1 VGFPFCFIFIFYH
14 FLWLS
19 AKIIIAALLWDGTAI
34 ADRSF
39 VTFVLLFS
47 DAQNH
52 SGVHD
57 PRDDPSAPPRPFLFN
72 FFIDSVPFE
81 ACTQTESDLAGG
93 NISID
98 TEAQAVAQAQAPA
111 SSASASS
118 SSRRSSRGG
127 SVAASS
133 PPPLVQSGRRYSV
146 HKPLTAAEYEAA
158 LHEANER
165 ERLEEEAAKEARRA
179 AKEKEELHHHHHHRK
194 LSSESQSRA

>member
-1 VGFPFCFIFIFYH
+1 MFASV
-14 FLWLS
+14 S
-19 AKIIIAALLWDGTAI
+19 LLC
-34 ADRSF
+34 S
-39 VTFVLLFS
+39 V
-47 DAQNH
+47 QNH
-52 SGVHD
+52 AGVRD

-118 SSRRSSRGG
+118 SSSSRRSSRGG

-158 LHEANER
+158 LQEANER

-179 AKEKEELHHHHHHRK
+179 AKEKEESHQHHHHRRR
-194 LSSESQSRA
+194 SSGSQSRS

>member
-1 VGFPFCFIFIFYH
+1 MFASVS
-14 FLWLS
+14 LLS
-19 AKIIIAALLWDGTAI
+19 
-34 ADRSF
+34 S
-39 VTFVLLFS
+39 V
-47 DAQNH
+47 QNH
-52 SGVHD
+52 AGVHD

-111 SSASASS
+111 SSASAS

-179 AKEKEELHHHHHHRK
+179 AKEKEESHHHHHRK